1 VAERVPV
8 LGKKS
13 FAYVRITLKEL
24 LLIRTINKSEIEV
37 PGMPGCLFETVKVIP
52 GLILVQADMP
62 EMTYFKTQEVN
73 VHCRLIEPPQVA
85 FNADIF
91 GAVGI
96 GIVCEKRA
104 APAAANLQEP

>member
-1 VAERVPV
+1 
-8 LGKKS
+8 
-13 FAYVRITLKEL
+13 
-24 LLIRTINKSEIEV
+24 
-37 PGMPGCLFETVKVIP
+37 
-52 GLILVQADMP
+52 MP